1 MRIIVEEM
9 PYMKSVSIVIGIG
22 VGSRYEEKKYQG
34 ISHLVEHMLFKGTG
48 NRENTLE
55 LSKVVEGIGGAINAS
70 TSEENTLL
78 YVKVPQKVFVTA
90 FDVLADIILNSLMR
104 NDDLQREKN
113 VVIEEIRKC
122 KDTPEELVEL
132 LLDKMMWKNHPL
144 GRGIL
149 GDEKSVKA
157 ISREILLSY
166 VDKFYRPN
174 NMVISIAG
182 KVKTEEV
189 ISKVKKYFGGMENK
203 EIKEYLPVR
212 EKQEEYQ
219 INIKSKKTNQAH
231 LCFGFPT
238 ISRMHPDRYSVD
250 LLDII
255 LGSGLSSRLFQ
266 EIRVKRSMAYDVHS
280 YVQYFNDIGSFN
292 IYAGVDS
299 DRLKESIKVILKE
312 LKKIRENDLP
322 EEELIKAKEMYKGA
336 LSLNLESTLNQAF
349 WLGNKLLLY
358 GKPFTEDEVKKKIE
372 KVEAKDVTQSA
383 RKIFKKNGINLSIV
397 GPFKEKDREELGA
410 LFQEL

>member
-132 LLDKMMWKNHPL
+132 LLDKIMWKNHPL

-212 EKQEEYQ
+212 EKQEEYR

-372 KVEAKDVTQSA
+372 KVEAKDITQSA

>member
-1 MRIIVEEM
+1 MRIIVKEM

-22 VGSRYEEKKYQG
+22 AGSRYEEKKYQG
-34 ISHLVEHMLFKGTG
+34 ISHLIEHMLFKGTR

-55 LSKVVEGIGGAINAS
+55 ISRVVEGIGGAINAS
-70 TSEENTLL
+70 TSEENTIL

-122 KDTPEELVEL
+122 KDTPEELVGL
-132 LLDKMMWKNHPL
+132 LLDKIMWKNHPL

-149 GDEKSVKA
+149 GDEKSVRA

-166 VDKFYRPN
+166 IDKLYRPN

-189 ISKVKKYFGGMENK
+189 IFKVKKYFEGMENK
-203 EIKEYLPVR
+203 EIKEYLPIK
-212 EKQEEYQ
+212 EKQEENQ
-219 INIKSKKTNQAH
+219 INIRSKKTNQTH

-299 DRLKESIKVILKE
+299 DRLKESIKVILEE
-312 LKKIRENDLP
+312 LRKIRENDLP

-349 WLGNKLLLY
+349 WLENKLLLY

-372 KVEAKDVTQSA
+372 KVEAKDIIKSA
-383 RKIFKKNGINLSIV
+383 CKIFKKNGINLSIV
-397 GPFKEKDREELGA
+397 GPFKEKDREELA
-410 LFQEL
+410 SLLQEL

>member
-122 KDTPEELVEL
+122 KDTPEELVGL
-132 LLDKMMWKNHPL
+132 LLDKIMWKNHPL

-166 VDKFYRPN
+166 IDKFYRPN

-212 EKQEEYQ
+212 EKQEEYR

-372 KVEAKDVTQSA
+372 KVEAKDVIQSA

>member
-122 KDTPEELVEL
+122 KDTPEELVGL
-132 LLDKMMWKNHPL
+132 LLDKIMWKNHPL

-372 KVEAKDVTQSA
+372 KVEAKDITQSA

>member
-122 KDTPEELVEL
+122 KDTPEELVGL
-132 LLDKMMWKNHPL
+132 LLDKIMWKNHPL

-203 EIKEYLPVR
+203 KIKEYLPVR

-372 KVEAKDVTQSA
+372 KVEAKDVIQSA

>member
-1 MRIIVEEM
+1 MRIIVKEM

-22 VGSRYEEKKYQG
+22 AGSRYEEKKYQG
-34 ISHLVEHMLFKGTG
+34 ISHLVEHMLFKGTR

-122 KDTPEELVEL
+122 KDTPEELVGL
-132 LLDKMMWKNHPL
+132 LLDKIMWKNHPL

-166 VDKFYRPN
+166 INKFYRPN

-203 EIKEYLPVR
+203 EIKECLPVR

-219 INIKSKKTNQAH
+219 LNIKSKKTNQAH

-280 YVQYFNDIGSFN
+280 YVQYFKDIGSFN

-299 DRLKESIKVILKE
+299 DRLKESIKVILEE

-322 EEELIKAKEMYKGA
+322 EKELIKAKEMYKGA

-358 GKPFTEDEVKKKIE
+358 GKSFTEDEVKKKIE
-372 KVEAKDVTQSA
+372 KVEAKDIIKSA

-397 GPFKEKDREELGA
+397 GPFKEKDREELA
-410 LFQEL
+410 SLLQEL

>member
-1 MRIIVEEM
+1 MKIIVEEM

-122 KDTPEELVEL
+122 KDTPEELVGL
-132 LLDKMMWKNHPL
+132 LLDKIMWKNHPL

-280 YVQYFNDIGSFN
+280 YAQYFNDIGSFN

-372 KVEAKDVTQSA
+372 KVEAKDVIQSA

>member
-1 MRIIVEEM
+1 
-9 PYMKSVSIVIGIG
+9 
-22 VGSRYEEKKYQG
+22 
-34 ISHLVEHMLFKGTG
+34 
-48 NRENTLE
+48 
-55 LSKVVEGIGGAINAS
+55 
-70 TSEENTLL
+70 
-78 YVKVPQKVFVTA
+78 
-90 FDVLADIILNSLMR
+90 
-104 NDDLQREKN
+104 
-113 VVIEEIRKC
+113 
-122 KDTPEELVEL
+122 
-132 LLDKMMWKNHPL
+132 
-144 GRGIL
+144 
-149 GDEKSVKA
+149 
-157 ISREILLSY
+157 
-166 VDKFYRPN
+166 
-174 NMVISIAG
+174 
-182 KVKTEEV
+182 
-189 ISKVKKYFGGMENK
+189 
-203 EIKEYLPVR
+203 
-212 EKQEEYQ
+212 
-219 INIKSKKTNQAH
+219 
-231 LCFGFPT
+231 
-238 ISRMHPDRYSVD
+238 
-250 LLDII
+250 
-255 LGSGLSSRLFQ
+255 
-266 EIRVKRSMAYDVHS
+266 VHS

>member
-78 YVKVPQKVFVTA
+78 YVKVPQKVFVIA

-132 LLDKMMWKNHPL
+132 LLDKIMWKNHPL

-372 KVEAKDVTQSA
+372 KVEAKDITQSA

>member
-9 PYMKSVSIVIGIG
+9 PHMKSVSIVIGIG

-78 YVKVPQKVFVTA
+78 YVKVPQKVFVIA

-132 LLDKMMWKNHPL
+132 LLDKIMWKNHPL

-166 VDKFYRPN
+166 IDKFYRPN
-174 NMVISIAG
+174 NIVISIAG

-189 ISKVKKYFGGMENK
+189 ISQVKKYFGGMENK

-212 EKQEEYQ
+212 EKQEEYR

-372 KVEAKDVTQSA
+372 KVEAKDIIQSA

>member
-122 KDTPEELVEL
+122 KDTPEELVGL
-132 LLDKMMWKNHPL
+132 LLDKIMWKNHPL

-166 VDKFYRPN
+166 IDKFYRPN

-212 EKQEEYQ
+212 EKQEEYR

-397 GPFKEKDREELGA
+397 GPFKEKDRKELGA

>member
-122 KDTPEELVEL
+122 KDTPEELVGL
-132 LLDKMMWKNHPL
+132 LLDKIMWKNHPL

-312 LKKIRENDLP
+312 LKKIRENDMP

-372 KVEAKDVTQSA
+372 KVEAKDVIQSA

>member
-122 KDTPEELVEL
+122 KDTPEELVGL
-132 LLDKMMWKNHPL
+132 LLDKIMWKNHPL

-166 VDKFYRPN
+166 IDKFYRPN

-212 EKQEEYQ
+212 EKQEEYR

>member
-122 KDTPEELVEL
+122 KDTPEELVGL
-132 LLDKMMWKNHPL
+132 LLDKIMWKNHPL

-372 KVEAKDVTQSA
+372 KVEAKDVIQSA

>member
-132 LLDKMMWKNHPL
+132 LLDKIMWKNHPL

-280 YVQYFNDIGSFN
+280 YAQYFNDIGSFN

-372 KVEAKDVTQSA
+372 KVEAKDVIQSA

>member
-122 KDTPEELVEL
+122 KDTPEELVGL
-132 LLDKMMWKNHPL
+132 LLDKIMWKNHPL

>member
-55 LSKVVEGIGGAINAS
+55 LSKVVEGIGGSINAS

-122 KDTPEELVEL
+122 KDTPEELVGL
-132 LLDKMMWKNHPL
+132 LLDKIMWKNHPL

-372 KVEAKDVTQSA
+372 KVEAKDVIQSA

>member
-78 YVKVPQKVFVTA
+78 YVKVPQKVFLTA

-122 KDTPEELVEL
+122 KDTPEELVGL
-132 LLDKMMWKNHPL
+132 LLDKIMWKNHPL

-166 VDKFYRPN
+166 IDKFYRPN

-212 EKQEEYQ
+212 EKQEEYR

-322 EEELIKAKEMYKGA
+322 EEELMKAKEMYKGA

-372 KVEAKDVTQSA
+372 KVEAKDIIKSA
-383 RKIFKKNGINLSIV
+383 RKVFKKNRINLSIV